1 MNLKTVCRKTILPAL
16 LGAGICFAVLASSM
30 PVRAASGATGDVV
43 SLNVGGTVIMGVDG
57 SGIPNAGG
65 MVPSFPILINVNG
78 NPNVVFSS
86 GRLLDLTKPMVA
98 LTYDDGP
105 KSANG
110 NHIMDVLEQN
120 NGRATFFLVG
130 ENVKAN
136 AAEVQRMAQ
145 DGMEIGNHSY
155 DHRYYNKLGAA
166 EIAAEISSCNA
177 VIQETAG
184 VTPVLTRLPGGNVTK
199 TVRDTVSMPM
209 IYWTNDTRDWET
221 KSTKKTIDRVV
232 GHVKDGD
239 IVLMHEIHSSTVKAQ
254 DTIIPALVQQG
265 YQLVTVS
272 ELAYYHNYGLTTG
285 TQYKAFPAQ

>member
-1 MNLKTVCRKTILPAL
+1 MNLLTTHIKKIIPVLFTAGMCLALQISSLPVQA
-16 LGAGICFAVLASSM
+16 
-30 PVRAASGATGDVV
+30 ATGDVV

-105 KSANG
+105 RSANG

-130 ENVKAN
+130 ENVKAD

-155 DHRYYNKLGAA
+155 DHRYYNKLSAA

-199 TVRDTVSMPM
+199 TVRETVSMPM

-221 KSTKKTIDRVV
+221 KSTQKTIDRVV

-239 IVLMHEIHSSTVKAQ
+239 IVLMHEIHSSTVNAQ